1 MTGDAYVAPS
11 TDVDELTGRV
21 RALEHEVAEL
31 ARHGASDRRVEAV
44 EDLVEQ
50 AFARIRQLERRADT
64 KARA

>member
-1 MTGDAYVAPS
+1 MTADRYVPPG
-11 TDVDELTGRV
+11 TDVDELTSRV
-21 RALEHEVAEL
+21 RALEHELAEL

-50 AFARIRQLERRADT
+50 AFARIRQLERRAET